1 MVRRTAPNAFNLQIN
16 GQDIEVSL
24 RENPEGALLAEFG
37 GMVHTIV
44 GFDEPLGLR
53 LSLDG
58 VTTLMPTLFDPSEMR
73 ADVTGKVVRYLQDSG
88 AEVNAGEPY
97 VEVEA
102 MKMILPIKA
111 SESGTITHAMSPG
124 SIISAGDLLGT
135 LTLKDPSKVKK
146 IETHTTTIDI
156 PEAESALG
164 PSQLVKFALAGF
176 KQDVE
181 KAAAGAMEEF
191 TTLEAAASFVEEVLT
206 EYLQVEQMFDGKVRA
221 SEQAGERSE
230 LKINTRRA
238 SAASAA
244 KEHSARVA

>member
-88 AEVNAGEPY
+88 AEVNAGGRASSTVAAAPSSPEAPAVQATAAPAASFASVASRG
-97 VEVEA
+97 VEVAAPAAEEDEEVVA
-102 MKMILPIKA
+102 AEGVEGDDEPEGESDEEDEDGRADGAAPAKA
-111 SESGTITHAMSPG
+111 SEWSTVAQRKVLSSGA
-124 SIISAGDLLGT
+124 LL
-135 LTLKDPSKVKK
+135 SYYVKCC
-146 IETHTTTIDI
+146 
-156 PEAESALG
+156 
-164 PSQLVKFALAGF
+164 
-176 KQDVE
+176 
-181 KAAAGAMEEF
+181 ME
-191 TTLEAAASFVEEVLT
+191 
-206 EYLQVEQMFDGKVRA
+206 DCVR
-221 SEQAGERSE
+221 G
-230 LKINTRRA
+230 
-238 SAASAA
+238 
-244 KEHSARVA
+244 